1 MDGEKKTGV
10 ELFDLKKDPGEKNNL
25 AEARPD
31 IVQTLSKQLYD
42 WQGSVLNSLTGQDYR
57 DTGTE

>member
-1 MDGEKKTGV
+1 
-10 ELFDLKKDPGEKNNL
+10 LKKDPGEKNNL